1 MRATA
6 KQERRRNSRQFVR
19 WPVTV
24 EAEHGT
30 VGGET
35 RNISFDGIYIQCEEP
50 LRVHQNFRMAILTPD
65 RKAIGLTGKV
75 VWADLYGLDKDE
87 NAFGMGVCLVEI
99 ADKDRK
105 VFEDALSARIRH

>member
-1 MRATA
+1 MRAQTRR
-6 KQERRRNSRQFVR
+6 ERIKNSRRFVR
-19 WPVTV
+19 WPIKV

-35 RNISFDGIYIQCEEP
+35 RNVSFDGIYIRCDEP
-50 LRVHQNFRMAILTPD
+50 LRVNQDFRMAILPPD

-87 NAFGMGVCLVEI
+87 NAFGMGVCLIEI
-99 ADKDRK
+99 ADRDRR
-105 VFEDALSARIRH
+105 VFEEAVSTRAGH

>member
-1 MRATA
+1 MEATVD
-6 KQERRRNSRQFVR
+6 KERRKNTRRFVR

-24 EAEHGT
+24 EAETGT

-35 RNISFDGIYIQCEEP
+35 RNISLDGIYIRCDEP
-50 LRVHQNFRMAILTPD
+50 LRVNQNFRMAILPPH
-65 RKAIGLTGKV
+65 RHAIGVTGRV

-87 NAFGMGVCLVEI
+87 NAFGMGVCLFEI

-105 VFEDALSARIRH
+105 VFEDAVSARLRH

>member
-1 MRATA
+1 MRSGAR
-6 KQERRRNSRQFVR
+6 KEKRRNSRQFVR
-19 WPVTV
+19 WPIEV

-35 RNISFDGIYIQCEEP
+35 RNVSFDGIYIRCDEP
-50 LRVHQNFRMAILTPD
+50 LRVNQNFRMSILPPD
-65 RKAIGLTGKV
+65 RQAIGLTGKV

-99 ADKDRK
+99 ADRDRRL
-105 VFEDALSARIRH
+105 FEEAVSTRTDH

>member
-1 MRATA
+1 MNATA
-6 KQERRRNSRQFVR
+6 KKERRRNSRRFVR

-35 RNISFDGIYIQCEEP
+35 RNISFDGIYIRCEEP
-50 LRVHQNFRMAILTPD
+50 LRVEQDFRMAILPPD
-65 RKAIGLTGKV
+65 RQAIGLTGKV
-75 VWADLYGLDKDE
+75 VWADLYGLDKNE

-99 ADKDRK
+99 ADKDRQA
-105 VFEDALSARIRH
+105 FEDALSA